1 MRVVG
6 AMRKEVMERRE
17 IKVTKLQV
25 FNAMVYLLFYMPV
38 KHGQCKRG
46 T

>member
-25 FNAMVYLLFYMPV
+25 FNAMVCLLLHV
-38 KHGQCKRG
+38 SR
-46 T
+46 